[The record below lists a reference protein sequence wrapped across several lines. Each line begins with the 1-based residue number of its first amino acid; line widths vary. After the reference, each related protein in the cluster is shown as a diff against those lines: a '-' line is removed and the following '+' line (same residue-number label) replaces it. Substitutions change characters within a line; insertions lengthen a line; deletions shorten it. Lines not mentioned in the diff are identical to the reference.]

1 MAQSHPTSPMSLAK
15 ICNSTN
21 DDDAPKNLI
30 PSLSIDRDDPNV
42 QLAAEALG
50 DMARTQGTGGKIVL
64 PPLPALSSSGPPSPS
79 LAAAAAS
86 SNNRYFSFSSDSSI
100 ATTED
105 DPTTTAATATA
116 TTNYDIVDSA
126 WRAYHGSTNMVK
138 YGAEMVGSFYERY
151 GRRSSTTTT
160 ATTTPMEQD
169 DEDEDVTVATARI
182 LARTTLSDN
191 ATPEQHDVL
200 RKRRHEDARRR
211 SKSPYAI
218 QPHHHHQPYPR
229 RRTTATTTTTTTTTA
244 RQPSSTWQQL
254 VVHASSAAGTT
265 AAVISEESMKC
276 LRYCL
281 SWIQY
286 AIHHIEQQMALLRS
300 YLVSLAKEPTAN
312 AQPEVVTR
320 VKKEMINTVRK
331 VVEVVSKYAGSSLPQ
346 QAKET
351 VRGFILSLPAKAN
364 ANLKNTTSAQDRG
377 QETPIKLLNFG
388 GESIEMLQ
396 SVSNV
401 FSDTVD
407 RADLWLDRLRTMGV
421 VQQDHNKQQ
430 PQVVDQA

>member
-50 DMARTQGTGGKIVL
+50 DMARTQGERSLQPTILHIRMLTHSLTHVSKGTGGKIVL

-79 LAAAAAS
+79 LAAATS
-86 SNNRYFSFSSDSSI
+86 NNNNNNRYFSFSSDSSI

-105 DPTTTAATATA
+105 DPTTAA

-160 ATTTPMEQD
+160 ATATTTATPMEQD

-191 ATPEQHDVL
+191 ATSPEQHDVL
-200 RKRRHEDARRR
+200 RKRRHED
-211 SKSPYAI
+211 
-218 QPHHHHQPYPR
+218 
-229 RRTTATTTTTTTTTA
+229 
-244 RQPSSTWQQL
+244 
-254 VVHASSAAGTT
+254 G
-265 AAVISEESMKC
+265 KC
-276 LRYCL
+276 
-281 SWIQY
+281 
-286 AIHHIEQQMALLRS
+286 
-300 YLVSLAKEPTAN
+300 
-312 AQPEVVTR
+312 
-320 VKKEMINTVRK
+320 
-331 VVEVVSKYAGSSLPQ
+331 
-346 QAKET
+346 
-351 VRGFILSLPAKAN
+351 
-364 ANLKNTTSAQDRG
+364 
-377 QETPIKLLNFG
+377 
-388 GESIEMLQ
+388 
-396 SVSNV
+396 
-401 FSDTVD
+401 DTI
-407 RADLWLDRLRTMGV
+407 
-421 VQQDHNKQQ
+421 
-430 PQVVDQA
+430 

>member
-21 DDDAPKNLI
+21 DDATQHNLV

-50 DMARTQGTGGKIVL
+50 DMARTQGTGKIVL
-64 PPLPALSSSGPPSPS
+64 PPLPSLSSSGPPSPS
-79 LAAAAAS
+79 LAPS
-86 SNNRYFSFSSDSSI
+86 SNNNRYFSFSSDSSI

-105 DPTTTAATATA
+105 DPTTTATS
-116 TTNYDIVDSA
+116 NYDIVDSA

-151 GRRSSTTTT
+151 GRRSSTNTTT
-160 ATTTPMEQD
+160 TTTTTPMEQD
-169 DEDEDVTVATARI
+169 EEDEDVTVATARI

-191 ATPEQHDVL
+191 TPEHQQHDVL
-200 RKRRHEDARRR
+200 RKRRHEEARRR

-218 QPHHHHQPYPR
+218 QSHHHAPR
-229 RRTTATTTTTTTTTA
+229 RRTTTA

-388 GESIEMLQ
+388 GESIEMLE
-396 SVSNV
+396 SVSTV

-421 VQQDHNKQQ
+421 VQQADNK
-430 PQVVDQA
+430 PPVDQH

>member
-1 MAQSHPTSPMSLAK
+1 MQFNP
-15 ICNSTN
+15 
-21 DDDAPKNLI
+21 
-30 PSLSIDRDDPNV
+30 
-42 QLAAEALG
+42 
-50 DMARTQGTGGKIVL
+50 
-64 PPLPALSSSGPPSPS
+64 SSSSSPPRHR
-79 LAAAAAS
+79 
-86 SNNRYFSFSSDSSI
+86 NN
-100 ATTED
+100 
-105 DPTTTAATATA
+105 
-116 TTNYDIVDSA
+116 
-126 WRAYHGSTNMVK
+126 
-138 YGAEMVGSFYERY
+138 
-151 GRRSSTTTT
+151 
-160 ATTTPMEQD
+160 
-169 DEDEDVTVATARI
+169 
-182 LARTTLSDN
+182 
-191 ATPEQHDVL
+191 
-200 RKRRHEDARRR
+200 
-211 SKSPYAI
+211 
-218 QPHHHHQPYPR
+218 
-229 RRTTATTTTTTTTTA
+229 TA

-407 RADLWLDRLRTMGV
+407 RADLWLDRLRAMGV
-421 VQQDHNKQQ
+421 VQQDNKKSQ
-430 PQVVDQA
+430 VDQQ

>member
-1 MAQSHPTSPMSLAK
+1 
-15 ICNSTN
+15 
-21 DDDAPKNLI
+21 
-30 PSLSIDRDDPNV
+30 
-42 QLAAEALG
+42 
-50 DMARTQGTGGKIVL
+50 
-64 PPLPALSSSGPPSPS
+64 
-79 LAAAAAS
+79 
-86 SNNRYFSFSSDSSI
+86 
-100 ATTED
+100 
-105 DPTTTAATATA
+105 
-116 TTNYDIVDSA
+116 
-126 WRAYHGSTNMVK
+126 
-138 YGAEMVGSFYERY
+138 
-151 GRRSSTTTT
+151 
-160 ATTTPMEQD
+160 
-169 DEDEDVTVATARI
+169 
-182 LARTTLSDN
+182 
-191 ATPEQHDVL
+191 
-200 RKRRHEDARRR
+200 
-211 SKSPYAI
+211 
-218 QPHHHHQPYPR
+218 
-229 RRTTATTTTTTTTTA
+229 
-244 RQPSSTWQQL
+244 
-254 VVHASSAAGTT
+254 
-265 AAVISEESMKC
+265 
-276 LRYCL
+276 
-281 SWIQY
+281 
-286 AIHHIEQQMALLRS
+286 MALLRS

-312 AQPEVVTR
+312 SQPEVVTR